1 MGDDR
6 RDRQRPWI
14 PMALAAKV
22 VGDAAFG
29 LYLTL
34 EQVTRHRR
42 LCSWCLLAATA
53 SVASV
58 PQVLPEARA
67 AWGARSRGRRR

>member
-6 RDRQRPWI
+6 RARQRPWI
-14 PMALAAKV
+14 PLALAAKV
-22 VGDAAFG
+22 ASDAAFG

-42 LCSWCLLAATA
+42 LCSWCLAGAAA

-58 PQVLPEARA
+58 PQVLPKARA
-67 AWGARSRGRRR
+67 AWPARARARR